1 MKPYAG
7 PLENP
12 SFASQVESVVMS
24 PMIACFSG
32 EITAN
37 KGGYPVGAV
46 RFAGH
51 ISDVWL
57 TVEGSGKDDTNTLS
71 MAANA
76 YINGVSCLTTAP
88 VIAHVS
94 GEASAQK
101 STVSTGD
108 TGITQ
113 AVVNGS
119 ANQFAAGD
127 IITVGLTMT
136 RTASPTT
143 EMSNACIVVELMPDV
158 G

>member
-1 MKPYAG
+1 MKPYTG
-7 PLENP
+7 PFENP
-12 SFASQVESVVMS
+12 SFASQIESVNMS
-24 PMIACFSG
+24 PMMVCFSG
-32 EITAN
+32 QITTSKA
-37 KGGYPVGAV
+37 GYPIGAT

-51 ISDVWL
+51 ISDVWIS
-57 TVEGSGKDDTNTLS
+57 VGASGKDDSNSLS

-76 YINGVSCLTTAP
+76 YINGTTCLTTAP

-113 AVVNGS
+113 AVVDNS
-119 ANQFAAGD
+119 ANQFTAGD
-127 IITVGLTMT
+127 IITVALTLT

-143 EMSNACIVVELMPDV
+143 EMANACIVVELMPDV
-158 G
+158 

>member
-1 MKPYAG
+1 MKPYTG
-7 PLENP
+7 PFENP
-12 SFASQVESVVMS
+12 SFASQIESVNMS

-32 EITAN
+32 EITAD
-37 KGGYPVGAV
+37 KGGYPIGAA

-51 ISDVWL
+51 ISDVWI
-57 TVEGSGKDDTNTLS
+57 TVEGSGKDDTNPLS

-76 YINGVSCLTTAP
+76 YINGVSCLTTPPA
-88 VIAHVS
+88 IAHVS

-113 AVVNGS
+113 AVVNSS
-119 ANQFAAGD
+119 ANQFSAGD

-143 EMSNACIVVELMPDV
+143 EMANACVVVEIMPDV
-158 G
+158 